1 MPVRMLQQFFRLQ
14 SAGGI
19 LLVIAAVAAILI
31 NNSPLDNNYYDIL
44 HSAVLV
50 QIGDFSINKDLH
62 HWINDGL
69 MAIFFLLVTLEIKRE
84 VIDGQLSSRSQIS
97 LPAIAALGGLVLP
110 AIIFA
115 AINWGDSD
123 TLRGWAI
130 PAATDIAFALG
141 IITLL
146 GNRVPESL
154 KLTLVSIAIIDDL
167 AAIVIIALF
176 YTENLAAVPLLGAA
190 VCVLLLFVL
199 NRRKITQLSPYMLL
213 AVILWVC
220 ILKSG
225 LHATLAGVVVA
236 MFIPAK
242 GKDDSVSS
250 GRISESVT
258 LTETGDNTGVFRGS
272 IDDRLYVE
280 LVDADL
286 NSSATE
292 VNTGEVNITTRTE
305 QDPLYRLEHGLHIW
319 VAFIILPVFALANAG
334 VSLQGLSIDLFSE
347 PLTLGVALG
356 LLIGKQ
362 VGVMAFTYIGVL
374 AKICKLPEGVSWTQY
389 YGLALL
395 CGIGFTM
402 SLFIGGLAFDSEELQ
417 TLVRLGVITA
427 SLVSGILGYSTLR
440 MTGKES
446 QVTS

>member
-19 LLVIAAVAAILI
+19 LLVVAAVIAIFL
-31 NNSPLDNNYYDIL
+31 NNSPFENNYHDIL
-44 HSAVLV
+44 HSAIIV
-50 QIGDFSINKDLH
+50 QIGDFSIDKDLH

-84 VIDGQLSSRSQIS
+84 VLDGQLSSRAQIS
-97 LPAIAALGGLVLP
+97 LPAIAALGGLALP
-110 AIIFA
+110 AVIYA
-115 AINWGDSD
+115 AINWGDAD

-167 AAIVIIALF
+167 AAILIIALF
-176 YTENLAAVPLLGAA
+176 YTENLAVLPLVGAA
-190 VCVLLLFVL
+190 VCIFLLLIL
-199 NRRKITQLSPYMLL
+199 NRKKIKRLSPYMLL
-213 AVILWVC
+213 AAILWVC

-225 LHATLAGVVVA
+225 LHATLAGVLVA
-236 MFIPAK
+236 IFIPSK
-242 GKDDSVSS
+242 SKDETVST
-250 GRISESVT
+250 GNISESVT
-258 LTETGDNTGVFRGS
+258 LTETGVDTGIFRGT

-292 VNTGEVNITTRTE
+292 VNTGEVTITTRTE

-334 VSLQGLSIDLFSE
+334 VSLAGLSIDLFSE
-347 PLTLGVALG
+347 PVTLGVGLG
-356 LLIGKQ
+356 LLVGKQ
-362 VGVMAFTYIGVL
+362 VGVMAFTYVGVL
-374 AKICKLPEGVSWTQY
+374 SGICKLPNDVTWTQY

-402 SLFIGGLAFDSEELQ
+402 SLFIGGLAFDSEGLQ
-417 TLVRLGVITA
+417 TLVRLGVISA
-427 SLVSGILGYSTLR
+427 SLISGILGYSTLR
-440 MTGKES
+440 ITGSK
-446 QVTS
+446 VKKL

>member
-19 LLVIAAVAAILI
+19 LLVVAAVIAIFL
-31 NNSPLDNNYYDIL
+31 NNSPFENNYHDIL
-44 HSAVLV
+44 HSAIIV
-50 QIGDFSINKDLH
+50 QIGDFSIDKDLH

-84 VIDGQLSSRSQIS
+84 VLDGQLSSRAQIS
-97 LPAIAALGGLVLP
+97 LPAIAALGGLALP
-110 AIIFA
+110 AVIYA
-115 AINWGDSD
+115 AINWGDAD

-167 AAIVIIALF
+167 AAILIIALF
-176 YTENLAAVPLLGAA
+176 YTENLAVLPLVGAA
-190 VCVLLLFVL
+190 VCIFLLLIL
-199 NRRKITQLSPYMLL
+199 NRKKIKRLSPYMLL
-213 AVILWVC
+213 AAILWVC

-225 LHATLAGVVVA
+225 LHATLAGVLVA
-236 MFIPAK
+236 IFIPSK
-242 GKDDSVSS
+242 NKDETVST
-250 GRISESVT
+250 GHISESVT
-258 LTETGDNTGVFRGS
+258 LTETGVDTGIFHGT

-292 VNTGEVNITTRTE
+292 VNKGEVTITTRTE

-334 VSLQGLSIDLFSE
+334 VSLAGLSIDLFSE
-347 PLTLGVALG
+347 PVTLGVGLG
-356 LLIGKQ
+356 LLVGKQ
-362 VGVMAFTYIGVL
+362 VGVMAFTYVGVL
-374 AKICKLPEGVSWTQY
+374 SGICKLPNDVTWTQY

-402 SLFIGGLAFDSEELQ
+402 SLFIGGLAFDSEGLQ
-417 TLVRLGVITA
+417 TLVRLGVISA
-427 SLVSGILGYSTLR
+427 SLISGILGYSTLR
-440 MTGKES
+440 ITGSK
-446 QVTS
+446 VKKL

>member
-19 LLVIAAVAAILI
+19 LLVVAAVIAIFL
-31 NNSPLDNNYYDIL
+31 NNSPFENNYHDIL
-44 HSAVLV
+44 HSAIIV
-50 QIGDFSINKDLH
+50 QIGDFSIDKDLH

-84 VIDGQLSSRSQIS
+84 VLDGQLSSRAQIS
-97 LPAIAALGGLVLP
+97 LPAIAALGGLALP
-110 AIIFA
+110 AVIYA
-115 AINWGDSD
+115 AINWGDAD

-167 AAIVIIALF
+167 AAILIIALF
-176 YTENLAAVPLLGAA
+176 YTENLAVLPLVGAA
-190 VCVLLLFVL
+190 VCIFLLLIL
-199 NRRKITQLSPYMLL
+199 NRKKIKRLSPYMLL
-213 AVILWVC
+213 AAILWVC

-225 LHATLAGVVVA
+225 LHATLAGVLVA
-236 MFIPAK
+236 IFIPSK
-242 GKDDSVSS
+242 NKDETVST
-250 GRISESVT
+250 GNISESVT
-258 LTETGDNTGVFRGS
+258 LTETGVDTGIFRGT

-292 VNTGEVNITTRTE
+292 VNTGEVTITTRTE

-334 VSLQGLSIDLFSE
+334 VSLAGLSIDLFSE
-347 PLTLGVALG
+347 PVTLGVGLG
-356 LLIGKQ
+356 LLVGKQ
-362 VGVMAFTYIGVL
+362 VGVMAFTYVGVL
-374 AKICKLPEGVSWTQY
+374 SGICKLPNDVTWTQY

-402 SLFIGGLAFDSEELQ
+402 SLFIGGLAFDSEGLQ
-417 TLVRLGVITA
+417 TLVRLGVISA
-427 SLVSGILGYSTLR
+427 SLISGILGYSTLR
-440 MTGKES
+440 ITGSK
-446 QVTS
+446 VKKL

>member
-19 LLVIAAVAAILI
+19 LLVVAAVIAIFL
-31 NNSPLDNNYYDIL
+31 NNSPFENNYHDIL
-44 HSAVLV
+44 HSAIIV
-50 QIGDFSINKDLH
+50 QIGDFSIDKDLH

-84 VIDGQLSSRSQIS
+84 VLDGQLSSRAQIS
-97 LPAIAALGGLVLP
+97 LPAIAALGGLALP
-110 AIIFA
+110 AVIYA
-115 AINWGDSD
+115 AINWGDAD

-167 AAIVIIALF
+167 AAILIIALF
-176 YTENLAAVPLLGAA
+176 YTENLAVLPLVGAA
-190 VCVLLLFVL
+190 VCIFLLLIL
-199 NRRKITQLSPYMLL
+199 NRKKIKRLSPYMLL
-213 AVILWVC
+213 AAILWVC

-225 LHATLAGVVVA
+225 LHATLAGVLVA
-236 MFIPAK
+236 IFIPSK
-242 GKDDSVSS
+242 SKDETVST
-250 GRISESVT
+250 GNISESVT
-258 LTETGDNTGVFRGS
+258 LTETGVDTGIFRGT

-292 VNTGEVNITTRTE
+292 VNTGEVTITTRTE
-305 QDPLYRLEHGLHIW
+305 QDPLYRLEHGIW

-334 VSLQGLSIDLFSE
+334 VSLAGLSIDLFSE
-347 PLTLGVALG
+347 PVTLGVGLG
-356 LLIGKQ
+356 LLVGKQ
-362 VGVMAFTYIGVL
+362 VGVMAFTYVGVL
-374 AKICKLPEGVSWTQY
+374 SGICKLPNDVTWTQY

-402 SLFIGGLAFDSEELQ
+402 SLFIGGLAFDSEGLQ
-417 TLVRLGVITA
+417 TLVRLGVISA
-427 SLVSGILGYSTLR
+427 SLISGILGYSTLR
-440 MTGKES
+440 ITGSK
-446 QVTS
+446 VKKL

>member
-19 LLVIAAVAAILI
+19 LLVVAAIIAIFL
-31 NNSPLDNNYYDIL
+31 NNSPFENNYHDIL
-44 HSAVLV
+44 HSAIIV
-50 QIGDFSINKDLH
+50 QIGDFSIDKDLH

-84 VIDGQLSSRSQIS
+84 VLDGQLSSRAQIS
-97 LPAIAALGGLVLP
+97 LPAIAALGGLALP
-110 AIIFA
+110 AVIYA
-115 AINWGDSD
+115 AINWGDAD

-167 AAIVIIALF
+167 AAILIIALF
-176 YTENLAAVPLLGAA
+176 YTENLAVLPLVGAA
-190 VCVLLLFVL
+190 VCIFLLLIL
-199 NRRKITQLSPYMLL
+199 NRKKINRLSPYMLL
-213 AVILWVC
+213 AAILWVC

-225 LHATLAGVVVA
+225 LHATLAGVLVA
-236 MFIPAK
+236 IFIPSK
-242 GKDDSVSS
+242 SKDETVST
-250 GRISESVT
+250 GHISESVT
-258 LTETGDNTGVFRGS
+258 LTETGVDTGIFRGT

-292 VNTGEVNITTRTE
+292 VNTGEVTITTRTE

-334 VSLQGLSIDLFSE
+334 VSLAGLSIDLFSE
-347 PLTLGVALG
+347 PVTLGVGLG
-356 LLIGKQ
+356 LLVGKQ
-362 VGVMAFTYIGVL
+362 VGVMAFTYVGVL
-374 AKICKLPEGVSWTQY
+374 SGICKLPNDVTWTQY

-402 SLFIGGLAFDSEELQ
+402 SLFIGGLAFDSEGLQ
-417 TLVRLGVITA
+417 TLVRLGVISA
-427 SLVSGILGYSTLR
+427 SLISGILGYSTLR
-440 MTGKES
+440 ITGSK
-446 QVTS
+446 VKKL

>member
-19 LLVIAAVAAILI
+19 LLVVAAVIAIFL
-31 NNSPLDNNYYDIL
+31 NNSPFENNYHDIL
-44 HSAVLV
+44 HSAIIV
-50 QIGDFSINKDLH
+50 QIGDFSIDKDLH

-84 VIDGQLSSRSQIS
+84 VLDGQLSSRAQIS
-97 LPAIAALGGLVLP
+97 LPAIAALGGLALP
-110 AIIFA
+110 AVIYA
-115 AINWGDSD
+115 AINWGDAD

-167 AAIVIIALF
+167 AAILIIALF
-176 YTENLAAVPLLGAA
+176 YTENLAVLPLVGAA
-190 VCVLLLFVL
+190 VCIFLLLIL
-199 NRRKITQLSPYMLL
+199 NRKKIKRLSPYMLL
-213 AVILWVC
+213 AAILWVC

-225 LHATLAGVVVA
+225 LHATLAGVLVA
-236 MFIPAK
+236 IFIPSK
-242 GKDDSVSS
+242 SKDETVST
-250 GRISESVT
+250 GHISESVT
-258 LTETGDNTGVFRGS
+258 LTETGVDTGIFRGT

-292 VNTGEVNITTRTE
+292 VNKGEVTITTRTE

-334 VSLQGLSIDLFSE
+334 VSLAGLSIDLFSE
-347 PLTLGVALG
+347 PVTLGVGLG
-356 LLIGKQ
+356 LLVGKQ
-362 VGVMAFTYIGVL
+362 VGVMAFTYVGVL
-374 AKICKLPEGVSWTQY
+374 SGICKLPNDVTWTQY

-402 SLFIGGLAFDSEELQ
+402 SLFIGGLAFDSEGLQ
-417 TLVRLGVITA
+417 TLVRLGVISA
-427 SLVSGILGYSTLR
+427 SLISGILGYSTLR
-440 MTGKES
+440 ITGSK
-446 QVTS
+446 VKKL

>member
-19 LLVIAAVAAILI
+19 LLVVAAIIAIFL
-31 NNSPLDNNYYDIL
+31 NNSPFENNYHDIL
-44 HSAVLV
+44 HSAIIV
-50 QIGDFSINKDLH
+50 QIGDFSIDKDLH

-84 VIDGQLSSRSQIS
+84 VLDGQLSSRAQIS
-97 LPAIAALGGLVLP
+97 LPAIAALGGLALP
-110 AIIFA
+110 AVIYA
-115 AINWGDSD
+115 AINWGDAD

-167 AAIVIIALF
+167 AAILIIALF
-176 YTENLAAVPLLGAA
+176 YTENLAVLPLVGAA
-190 VCVLLLFVL
+190 VCIFLLLIL
-199 NRRKITQLSPYMLL
+199 NRKKIKRLSPYMLL
-213 AVILWVC
+213 AAILWVC

-225 LHATLAGVVVA
+225 LHATLAGVLVA
-236 MFIPAK
+236 IFIPSK
-242 GKDDSVSS
+242 NKDETVST
-250 GRISESVT
+250 GHISESVT
-258 LTETGDNTGVFRGS
+258 LTETGVDTGIFRGT

-292 VNTGEVNITTRTE
+292 VNKGEVTITTRTE

-334 VSLQGLSIDLFSE
+334 VSLAGLSIDLFSE
-347 PLTLGVALG
+347 PVTLGVGLG
-356 LLIGKQ
+356 LLVGKQ
-362 VGVMAFTYIGVL
+362 VGVMAFTYVGVL
-374 AKICKLPEGVSWTQY
+374 SGICKLPNDVTWTQY

-402 SLFIGGLAFDSEELQ
+402 SLFIGGLAFDSEGLQ
-417 TLVRLGVITA
+417 TLVRLGVISA
-427 SLVSGILGYSTLR
+427 SLISGILGYSTLR
-440 MTGKES
+440 ITGSK
-446 QVTS
+446 VKKL

>member
-19 LLVIAAVAAILI
+19 LLVVAAVIAIFL
-31 NNSPLDNNYYDIL
+31 NNSPFENNYHDIL
-44 HSAVLV
+44 HSAIIV
-50 QIGDFSINKDLH
+50 QIGDFSIDKDLH

-84 VIDGQLSSRSQIS
+84 VLDGQLSSRAQIS
-97 LPAIAALGGLVLP
+97 LPAIAALGGLALP
-110 AIIFA
+110 AVIYA
-115 AINWGDSD
+115 AINWGDAD

-146 GNRVPESL
+146 GNKVPESL

-167 AAIVIIALF
+167 AAILIIALF
-176 YTENLAAVPLLGAA
+176 YTENLAVLPLVGAA
-190 VCVLLLFVL
+190 VCIFLLLIL
-199 NRRKITQLSPYMLL
+199 NRKKIKRLSPYMLL
-213 AVILWVC
+213 AAILWVC

-225 LHATLAGVVVA
+225 LHATLAGVLVA
-236 MFIPAK
+236 IFIPSK
-242 GKDDSVSS
+242 SKDATVST
-250 GRISESVT
+250 GHISESVT
-258 LTETGDNTGVFRGS
+258 LTETGVDTGIFRGT

-292 VNTGEVNITTRTE
+292 VNTGEVTITTRTE

-334 VSLQGLSIDLFSE
+334 VSLAGLSIDLFSE
-347 PLTLGVALG
+347 PVTLGVGLG
-356 LLIGKQ
+356 LLVGKQ
-362 VGVMAFTYIGVL
+362 VGVMAFTYVGVL
-374 AKICKLPEGVSWTQY
+374 SGICKLPNDVTWTQY

-402 SLFIGGLAFDSEELQ
+402 SLFIGGLAFDSEGLQ
-417 TLVRLGVITA
+417 TLVRLGVISA
-427 SLVSGILGYSTLR
+427 SLISGILGYSTLR
-440 MTGKES
+440 ITGSK
-446 QVTS
+446 VKKL

>member
-19 LLVIAAVAAILI
+19 LLVVAAVIAIFL
-31 NNSPLDNNYYDIL
+31 NNSPFENNYHDIL
-44 HSAVLV
+44 HSAIIV
-50 QIGDFSINKDLH
+50 QIGDFSIDKDLH

-84 VIDGQLSSRSQIS
+84 VLDGQLSSRAQIS
-97 LPAIAALGGLVLP
+97 LPAIAALGGLALP
-110 AIIFA
+110 AVIYA
-115 AINWGDSD
+115 AINWGDAD

-167 AAIVIIALF
+167 AAILIIALF
-176 YTENLAAVPLLGAA
+176 YTENLAVLPLVGAA
-190 VCVLLLFVL
+190 VCIFLLLIL
-199 NRRKITQLSPYMLL
+199 NRKKIKRLSPYMLL
-213 AVILWVC
+213 AAILWVC

-225 LHATLAGVVVA
+225 LHATLAGVLVA
-236 MFIPAK
+236 IFIPSK
-242 GKDDSVSS
+242 SKDATVST
-250 GRISESVT
+250 GHISESVT
-258 LTETGDNTGVFRGS
+258 LTETGVDTGIFRGT

-292 VNTGEVNITTRTE
+292 VNKGEVTITTRTE

-334 VSLQGLSIDLFSE
+334 VSLAGLSIDLFSE
-347 PLTLGVALG
+347 PVTLGVGLG
-356 LLIGKQ
+356 LLVGKQ
-362 VGVMAFTYIGVL
+362 VGVMAFTYVGVL
-374 AKICKLPEGVSWTQY
+374 SGICKLPNDVTWTQY

-402 SLFIGGLAFDSEELQ
+402 SLFIGGLAFDSEGLQ
-417 TLVRLGVITA
+417 TLVRLGVISA
-427 SLVSGILGYSTLR
+427 SLISGILGYSTLR
-440 MTGKES
+440 ITGSK
-446 QVTS
+446 VKKL

>member
-19 LLVIAAVAAILI
+19 LLVVAAVIAIFL
-31 NNSPLDNNYYDIL
+31 NNSPFENNYHDIL
-44 HSAVLV
+44 HSAIIV
-50 QIGDFSINKDLH
+50 QIGDFSIDKDLH

-84 VIDGQLSSRSQIS
+84 VLDGQLSSRAQIS
-97 LPAIAALGGLVLP
+97 LPAIAALGGLALP
-110 AIIFA
+110 AVIYA
-115 AINWGDSD
+115 AINWGDAD

-167 AAIVIIALF
+167 AAILIIALF
-176 YTENLAAVPLLGAA
+176 YTENLAVLPLVGAA
-190 VCVLLLFVL
+190 VCIFLLLIL
-199 NRRKITQLSPYMLL
+199 NRKKIKRLSPYMLL
-213 AVILWVC
+213 AAILWVC

-225 LHATLAGVVVA
+225 LHATLAGVLVA
-236 MFIPAK
+236 IFIPSK
-242 GKDDSVSS
+242 SKDETVST
-250 GRISESVT
+250 GHISESVT
-258 LTETGDNTGVFRGS
+258 LTETGVDTGIFRGT

-292 VNTGEVNITTRTE
+292 VNTGEVTITTRTE

-334 VSLQGLSIDLFSE
+334 VSLAGLSIDLFSE
-347 PLTLGVALG
+347 PVTLGVGLG
-356 LLIGKQ
+356 LLVGKQ
-362 VGVMAFTYIGVL
+362 VGVMAFTYVGVL
-374 AKICKLPEGVSWTQY
+374 SGICKLPNDVTWTQY

-402 SLFIGGLAFDSEELQ
+402 SLFIGGLAFDSEGLQ
-417 TLVRLGVITA
+417 TLVRLGVISA
-427 SLVSGILGYSTLR
+427 SLISGILGYSTLR
-440 MTGKES
+440 ITGSK
-446 QVTS
+446 VKKL

>member
-19 LLVIAAVAAILI
+19 LLVVAAVIAIFF
-31 NNSPLDNNYYDIL
+31 NNSPFENNYHDIL
-44 HSAVLV
+44 HSAIIV
-50 QIGDFSINKDLH
+50 QIGDFSIDKDLH

-84 VIDGQLSSRSQIS
+84 VLDGQLSSRAQIS
-97 LPAIAALGGLVLP
+97 LPAIAALGGLALP
-110 AIIFA
+110 AVIYA
-115 AINWGDSD
+115 AINWGDAD

-167 AAIVIIALF
+167 AAILIIALF
-176 YTENLAAVPLLGAA
+176 YTENLAVLPLVGAA
-190 VCVLLLFVL
+190 VCIFLLLIL
-199 NRRKITQLSPYMLL
+199 NRKKIKRLSPYMLL
-213 AVILWVC
+213 AAILWVC

-225 LHATLAGVVVA
+225 LHATLAGVLVA
-236 MFIPAK
+236 IFIPSK
-242 GKDDSVSS
+242 SKDETVST
-250 GRISESVT
+250 GHISESVT
-258 LTETGDNTGVFRGS
+258 LTETGVDTGIFRGT

-292 VNTGEVNITTRTE
+292 VNTGEVTITTHTE

-334 VSLQGLSIDLFSE
+334 VSLAGLSIDLFSE
-347 PLTLGVALG
+347 PVTLGVGLG
-356 LLIGKQ
+356 LLVGKQ
-362 VGVMAFTYIGVL
+362 VGVMAFTYMGVL
-374 AKICKLPEGVSWTQY
+374 SGICKLPNDVTWTQY

-402 SLFIGGLAFDSEELQ
+402 SLFIGGLAFDSEGLQ
-417 TLVRLGVITA
+417 TLVRLGVISA
-427 SLVSGILGYSTLR
+427 SLISGILGYSTLR
-440 MTGKES
+440 ITGSK
-446 QVTS
+446 VKKL

>member
-19 LLVIAAVAAILI
+19 LLVVAAVIAIFL
-31 NNSPLDNNYYDIL
+31 NNSPFENNYHDIL
-44 HSAVLV
+44 HSAIIV
-50 QIGDFSINKDLH
+50 QIGDFSIDKDLH

-84 VIDGQLSSRSQIS
+84 VLDGQLSSRAQIS
-97 LPAIAALGGLVLP
+97 LPAIAALGGLALP
-110 AIIFA
+110 AVIYA
-115 AINWGDSD
+115 AINWGDAD

-167 AAIVIIALF
+167 AAILIIALF
-176 YTENLAAVPLLGAA
+176 YTENLAVLPLVGAA
-190 VCVLLLFVL
+190 VCIFLLLIL
-199 NRRKITQLSPYMLL
+199 NRKKIKRLSPYMLL
-213 AVILWVC
+213 AAILWVC

-225 LHATLAGVVVA
+225 LHATLAGVLVA
-236 MFIPAK
+236 IFIPSK
-242 GKDDSVSS
+242 SKDETVST
-250 GRISESVT
+250 GHISESVT
-258 LTETGDNTGVFRGS
+258 LTETGVDTGIFRGT

-286 NSSATE
+286 NSNATE
-292 VNTGEVNITTRTE
+292 VNTGEVTITTRTE

-334 VSLQGLSIDLFSE
+334 VSLAGLSIDLFSE
-347 PLTLGVALG
+347 PVTLGVGLG
-356 LLIGKQ
+356 LLVGKQ
-362 VGVMAFTYIGVL
+362 VGVMAFTYVGVL
-374 AKICKLPEGVSWTQY
+374 SGICKLPNDVTWTQY

-402 SLFIGGLAFDSEELQ
+402 SLFIGGLAFDSEGLQ
-417 TLVRLGVITA
+417 TLVRLGVISA
-427 SLVSGILGYSTLR
+427 SLISGILGYSTLR
-440 MTGKES
+440 ITGSK
-446 QVTS
+446 VKKL

>member
-19 LLVIAAVAAILI
+19 LLVVAAVIAIFL
-31 NNSPLDNNYYDIL
+31 NNSPFENNYHDIL
-44 HSAVLV
+44 HSAIIV
-50 QIGDFSINKDLH
+50 QIGDFSIDKDLH

-84 VIDGQLSSRSQIS
+84 VLDGQLSSRAQIS
-97 LPAIAALGGLVLP
+97 LPAIAALGGLALP
-110 AIIFA
+110 AVIYA
-115 AINWGDSD
+115 AINWGDAD

-167 AAIVIIALF
+167 AAILIIALF
-176 YTENLAAVPLLGAA
+176 YTENLAVLPLVGAA
-190 VCVLLLFVL
+190 VCIFLLLIL
-199 NRRKITQLSPYMLL
+199 NRKKIKRLSPYMLL
-213 AVILWVC
+213 AAILWVC

-225 LHATLAGVVVA
+225 LHATLAGVLVA
-236 MFIPAK
+236 IFIPSK
-242 GKDDSVSS
+242 SKDATVST
-250 GRISESVT
+250 GHISESVT
-258 LTETGDNTGVFRGS
+258 LTETGVNTGIFRGT

-292 VNTGEVNITTRTE
+292 VNKGEVTITTRTE

-334 VSLQGLSIDLFSE
+334 VSLAGLSIDLFSE
-347 PLTLGVALG
+347 PVTLGVGLG
-356 LLIGKQ
+356 LLVGKQ
-362 VGVMAFTYIGVL
+362 VGVMAFTYVGVL
-374 AKICKLPEGVSWTQY
+374 SGICKLPNDVTWTQY

-402 SLFIGGLAFDSEELQ
+402 SLFIGGLAFDSEGLQ
-417 TLVRLGVITA
+417 TLVRLGVISA
-427 SLVSGILGYSTLR
+427 SLISGILGYSTLR
-440 MTGKES
+440 ITGSK
-446 QVTS
+446 VKKL

>member
-19 LLVIAAVAAILI
+19 LLVVAAVIAIFL
-31 NNSPLDNNYYDIL
+31 NNSPFENNYHDIL
-44 HSAVLV
+44 HSAIIV
-50 QIGDFSINKDLH
+50 QIGDFSIDKDLH

-84 VIDGQLSSRSQIS
+84 VLDGQLSSRAQIS
-97 LPAIAALGGLVLP
+97 LPAIAALGGLALP
-110 AIIFA
+110 AVIYA
-115 AINWGDSD
+115 AINWGDAD

-167 AAIVIIALF
+167 AAILIIALF
-176 YTENLAAVPLLGAA
+176 YTENLAVLPLVGAA
-190 VCVLLLFVL
+190 VCIFLLLIL
-199 NRRKITQLSPYMLL
+199 NRKKIKRLSPYMLL
-213 AVILWVC
+213 AAILWVC

-225 LHATLAGVVVA
+225 LHATLAGVLVA
-236 MFIPAK
+236 IFIPSK
-242 GKDDSVSS
+242 SKDEAANT
-250 GRISESVT
+250 GHISESVT
-258 LTETGDNTGVFRGS
+258 LTETGVNTGIFRGT
-272 IDDRLYVE
+272 IDDRLYME

-292 VNTGEVNITTRTE
+292 VNTGEVTITTHTE

-334 VSLQGLSIDLFSE
+334 VSLAGLSIDLFSE
-347 PLTLGVALG
+347 PVTLGVGLG
-356 LLIGKQ
+356 LLVGKQ
-362 VGVMAFTYIGVL
+362 VGVMAFTYMGVL
-374 AKICKLPEGVSWTQY
+374 SGICKLPNDVTWTQY

-402 SLFIGGLAFDSEELQ
+402 SLFIGGLAFDSEGLQ
-417 TLVRLGVITA
+417 TLVRLGVISA
-427 SLVSGILGYSTLR
+427 SLISGILGYSTLR
-440 MTGKES
+440 ITGSK
-446 QVTS
+446 VKKI

>member
-1 MPVRMLQQFFRLQ
+1 MLQQFFRLQ

-115 AINWGDSD
+115 AINWGNSD

-167 AAIVIIALF
+167 GAIIIIAFF
-176 YTENLAAVPLLGAA
+176 YTG
-190 VCVLLLFVL
+190 
-199 NRRKITQLSPYMLL
+199 
-213 AVILWVC
+213 
-220 ILKSG
+220 
-225 LHATLAGVVVA
+225 
-236 MFIPAK
+236 
-242 GKDDSVSS
+242 
-250 GRISESVT
+250 
-258 LTETGDNTGVFRGS
+258 
-272 IDDRLYVE
+272 
-280 LVDADL
+280 DL
-286 NSSATE
+286 NIHY
-292 VNTGEVNITTRTE
+292 N
-305 QDPLYRLEHGLHIW
+305 
-319 VAFIILPVFALANAG
+319 
-334 VSLQGLSIDLFSE
+334 
-347 PLTLGVALG
+347 
-356 LLIGKQ
+356 
-362 VGVMAFTYIGVL
+362 
-374 AKICKLPEGVSWTQY
+374 
-389 YGLALL
+389 
-395 CGIGFTM
+395 
-402 SLFIGGLAFDSEELQ
+402 
-417 TLVRLGVITA
+417 
-427 SLVSGILGYSTLR
+427 
-440 MTGKES
+440 
-446 QVTS
+446 

>member
-19 LLVIAAVAAILI
+19 LLVVAAVIAIFL
-31 NNSPLDNNYYDIL
+31 NNSPFENNYHDIL
-44 HSAVLV
+44 HSAIIV
-50 QIGDFSINKDLH
+50 QIGDFSIDKDLH

-84 VIDGQLSSRSQIS
+84 VLDGQLSSRAQIS
-97 LPAIAALGGLVLP
+97 LPAIAALGGLALP
-110 AIIFA
+110 AVIYA
-115 AINWGDSD
+115 AINWGDAD

-167 AAIVIIALF
+167 AAILIIALF
-176 YTENLAAVPLLGAA
+176 YTENLAVLPLVGAA
-190 VCVLLLFVL
+190 VCIFLLLIL
-199 NRRKITQLSPYMLL
+199 NRKKIKRLSPYMLL
-213 AVILWVC
+213 AAILWVC

-225 LHATLAGVVVA
+225 LHATLAGVLVA
-236 MFIPAK
+236 IFIPSK
-242 GKDDSVSS
+242 SKDETVST
-250 GRISESVT
+250 GHISESVT
-258 LTETGDNTGVFRGS
+258 LTETGVDTGIFRGT

-292 VNTGEVNITTRTE
+292 VNTGEVTITTHTE

-334 VSLQGLSIDLFSE
+334 VSLAGLSIDLFSE
-347 PLTLGVALG
+347 PVTLGVGLG
-356 LLIGKQ
+356 LLVGKQ
-362 VGVMAFTYIGVL
+362 VGVMAFTYVGVL
-374 AKICKLPEGVSWTQY
+374 SGICKLPNDVTWTQY

-402 SLFIGGLAFDSEELQ
+402 SLFIGGLAFDSEGLQ
-417 TLVRLGVITA
+417 TLVRLGVISA
-427 SLVSGILGYSTLR
+427 SLISGILGYSTLR
-440 MTGKES
+440 ITGSK
-446 QVTS
+446 VKKL

>member
-19 LLVIAAVAAILI
+19 LLVVAAVVAIFL
-31 NNSPLDNNYYDIL
+31 NNSPFENNYHDIL
-44 HSAVLV
+44 HSAIIV
-50 QIGDFSINKDLH
+50 QIGDFSIDKDLH

-84 VIDGQLSSRSQIS
+84 VLDGQLSSRAQIS
-97 LPAIAALGGLVLP
+97 LPAIAALGGLALP
-110 AIIFA
+110 AVIYA
-115 AINWGDSD
+115 AINWGDAD

-167 AAIVIIALF
+167 AAILIIALF
-176 YTENLAAVPLLGAA
+176 YTENLAVLPLVGAA
-190 VCVLLLFVL
+190 VCIFLLLIL
-199 NRRKITQLSPYMLL
+199 NRKKIKRLSPYMLL
-213 AVILWVC
+213 AAILWVC

-225 LHATLAGVVVA
+225 LHATLAGVLVA
-236 MFIPAK
+236 IFIPSK
-242 GKDDSVSS
+242 SKDETVST
-250 GRISESVT
+250 GHISESVT
-258 LTETGDNTGVFRGS
+258 LTETGVDTGIFSGT

-286 NSSATE
+286 NTSATE
-292 VNTGEVNITTRTE
+292 VNTGEVTLTTRTE

-334 VSLQGLSIDLFSE
+334 VSLAGLSIDLFSE
-347 PLTLGVALG
+347 PVTLGVGLG
-356 LLIGKQ
+356 LLVGKQ
-362 VGVMAFTYIGVL
+362 VGVMAFTYMGVL
-374 AKICKLPEGVSWTQY
+374 SGICKLPNDVTWTQY

-402 SLFIGGLAFDSEELQ
+402 SLFIGGLAFDSEGLQ
-417 TLVRLGVITA
+417 TLVRLGVISA
-427 SLVSGILGYSTLR
+427 SLISGILGYSTLR
-440 MTGKES
+440 ITGSK
-446 QVTS
+446 VKKL